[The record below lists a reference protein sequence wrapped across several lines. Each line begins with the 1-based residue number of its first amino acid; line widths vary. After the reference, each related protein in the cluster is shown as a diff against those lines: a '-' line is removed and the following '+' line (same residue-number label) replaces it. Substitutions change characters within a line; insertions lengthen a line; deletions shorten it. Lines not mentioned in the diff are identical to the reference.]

1 MSLPIE
7 NSSFTNADQ
16 VTTTHAE
23 IHLQLDFPTKLVH
36 GTVTYQFVS
45 LTDGLTRVI
54 LDTKHLIIKSIQSVQ
69 SWTMGQTHEVIG
81 TPLIIELSSP
91 VAAHQQ
97 FKLSIDYQTT
107 DKCTAL
113 TWMSPSNTSGKKHPF
128 CFTQCEAIHCRT
140 LLPVQDSPQVKFTID
155 YSIVVNEPY
164 TVAAGAIFKNIVDQP
179 NNKRAFLSSLKIPIP
194 AYLVAFAAG
203 NIVSQEIGPR
213 SKVYCEPEIL
223 EASVYEFGET
233 ETFLSTA
240 ESLLTPYEWEE
251 YNILVLPGSFAYGGM
266 ENPTLTF
273 MTPTLIAGDRSLT
286 STVGHE
292 IAHSWT
298 GNLVTN
304 RNWEHFWLN
313 EGFTVYVERKILER
327 MFGVPVAHMHGLVGR
342 KGLQEAVDFYGA
354 DSNFTRL
361 NLDLGDIDPDDA
373 FSRVPYEKGYTF
385 LMVLQQKVGEDRF
398 LAFLRDYINRFRLVT
413 VTSDDFVEMF
423 GRYFPEIQVDWQT
436 WLRGTGMAIEYPELD
451 DSLEQQVNQ
460 MYETVKQPE
469 YQFTGEEVNGWRVD
483 QTVMLLE
490 KCCAEVMPHYRQMG
504 VMLHFN
510 SSKNYEIKY
519 RWVRIVIQL
528 NMVENFDQIRYF
540 LTSQGRMKYVRPIY
554 RLLIQTNY
562 TELAQEIFT
571 LTRDFYQ
578 LSVVSLILKDCP
590 QLH

>member
-1 MSLPIE
+1 MSYPIA

-16 VTTTHAE
+16 VTTTHAD
-23 IHLQLDFPTKLVH
+23 ISLFLDFNTKIVQ
-36 GTVTYQFVS
+36 GTVTYQFLS
-45 LTDGLTRVI
+45 LQDGLTHVI
-54 LDTKHLIIKSIQSVQ
+54 LDTKYLIIKSVESAN
-69 SWTMGQTHEVIG
+69 SWTMGQTHDVIG
-81 TPLIIELSSP
+81 TPLAIELPQP
-91 VAAHQQ
+91 VSAQQ
-97 FKLSIDYQTT
+97 SFSLTIHYETT
-107 DKCTAL
+107 DKCTGL

-140 LLPVQDSPQVKFTID
+140 LLPTQDSPQVKFTID
-155 YSIVVNEPY
+155 YSIEVEVPY
-164 TVAAGAIFKNIVDQP
+164 TVAAGAIFKSIVDQP
-179 NNKRAFLSSLKIPIP
+179 NNRRRFLSSLKIPIP

-203 NIVSQEIGPR
+203 NIVSQEVGPR
-213 SKVYCEPEIL
+213 SRVYCEPEIL

-240 ESLLTPYEWEE
+240 ENLLTPYEWEE

-342 KGLQEAVDFYGA
+342 KGLQEAVDFYGH

-361 NLDLGDIDPDDA
+361 NLNLGDVDPDDA
-373 FSRVPYEKGYTF
+373 FSRVPYEKGYTL
-385 LMVLQQKVGEDRF
+385 LMVLEQKVGEERF
-398 LAFLRDYINRFRLVT
+398 LSFLRDYIMRFRLKT
-413 VTSDDFVEMF
+413 VVSDDFVEMF
-423 GRYFPEIQVDWQT
+423 GRYFPDVQVDWQT
-436 WLRGTGMAIEYPELD
+436 WLRGTGMPHEYPVLD
-451 DSLEQQVNQ
+451 DSLEKQVNET
-460 MYETVKQPE
+460 YERVKVPGYE
-469 YQFTGEEVNGWRVD
+469 FVGNEVDGWRVD
-483 QTVMLLE
+483 QIVMLLE
-490 KCCAEVMPHYRQMG
+490 KCCADVKPHYRQMG

-510 SSKNYEIKY
+510 SSNNYEIKY
-519 RWVRIVIQL
+519 RWVTIIILL

-540 LTSQGRMKYVRPIY
+540 LTTQGRMKYVRPIY
-554 RLLIQTNY
+554 RLLIKNGHL
-562 TELAQEIFT
+562 ELAQDLFNM
-571 LTRDFYQ
+571 TRDYYQ
-578 LSVVSLILKDCP
+578 LSVVHLILKDCP